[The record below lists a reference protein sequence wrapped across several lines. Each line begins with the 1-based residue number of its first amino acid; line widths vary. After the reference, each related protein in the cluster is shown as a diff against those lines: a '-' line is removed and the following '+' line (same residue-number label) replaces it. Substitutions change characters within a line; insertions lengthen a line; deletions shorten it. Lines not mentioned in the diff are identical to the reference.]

1 LQATE
6 RYQLSTEIPR
16 LLAAGDWWVVRQHL
30 KKLRSGDFVLLWQ
43 SGNAAGLYG
52 IGEIR
57 SEPYQAGDDTI
68 YDQNADEVSEG
79 IQGGEYRIDV
89 SYVKL
94 IEPPLLA
101 ADFKSHP
108 TLGNLDVL
116 RRPWSANPF
125 AINDDEWSA
134 LKELM
139 LTDHLESLNENG
151 GTAVVAANIHGDKLY
166 QQRARAALPL
176 LVRQAFAGTPIL
188 YSDLANELGMANPRN
203 LNYVLGSIG
212 KTLEGLSQEWG
223 EKVPPIQCLVINK
236 QTGLPGAGIGWFFRE
251 KGPNA
256 IKQLSDLTLRQQR
269 EMIQAE
275 LLEIYSYSKWID
287 VLNALS
293 LQPSRTDVVSMIEAA
308 SGEHGSGEES
318 PQHKAL
324 KDFVARHPEIVGL
337 SKGDTY
343 GKVEHPLPSGD
354 CLDVSFERKN
364 IWVAAEVK
372 SSISNDADLVRGLF
386 QCVKYLAVMEA
397 KLIANSR
404 PANARVC
411 LVLERSL
418 PHSLVPLKNLLGIEV
433 IEQISPSTELALT

>member
-1 LQATE
+1 
-6 RYQLSTEIPR
+6 
-16 LLAAGDWWVVRQHL
+16 
-30 KKLRSGDFVLLWQ
+30 
-43 SGNAAGLYG
+43 
-52 IGEIR
+52 
-57 SEPYQAGDDTI
+57 
-68 YDQNADEVSEG
+68 
-79 IQGGEYRIDV
+79 V

-108 TLGNLDVL
+108 ALRNLDVL

-139 LTDHLESLNENG
+139 LTDRLQSLNEDV
-151 GTAVVAANIHGDKLY
+151 GTAVVAADIHGDKLY

-256 IKQLSDLTLRQQR
+256 IKQFSDLALRQQR
-269 EMIQAE
+269 EIIQAE

-293 LQPSRTDVVSMIEAA
+293 LQPSKTVLR
-308 SGEHGSGEES
+308 
-318 PQHKAL
+318 
-324 KDFVARHPEIVGL
+324 DF
-337 SKGDTY
+337 
-343 GKVEHPLPSGD
+343 
-354 CLDVSFERKN
+354 
-364 IWVAAEVK
+364 
-372 SSISNDADLVRGLF
+372 
-386 QCVKYLAVMEA
+386 
-397 KLIANSR
+397 
-404 PANARVC
+404 
-411 LVLERSL
+411 
-418 PHSLVPLKNLLGIEV
+418 
-433 IEQISPSTELALT
+433 